1 MSKAVIAKYSVSGEN
16 FEILVDADLAYEYI
30 TGKRSDPLSVLESD
44 EIFRDANKGERQNQ
58 EKLKKAFNTT
68 DLAKIVDTIL
78 KKGNVPITTEQ
89 RNRLMEEKRKQI
101 INIIA
106 RNAIDPRTNAP
117 HPAQRIENAMNEARI
132 VIDPFKNPSEQ
143 IEPILKKLTL
153 ILPIKFANV
162 SIEVTIP
169 ADSANRC
176 YNLLKQYGL
185 KSEKWLGDGSLDA
198 TLEFP
203 AGLQTEF
210 FDRLNGL
217 THGNA
222 VTKILETSSR

>member
-16 FEILVDADLAYEYI
+16 FEILVDSDLAYEYI
-30 TGKRSDPLSVLESD
+30 TGKRSDPLSVLEAD
-44 EIFRDANKGERQNQ
+44 EVFKDANKGERQNQ

-68 DLAKIVDTIL
+68 DLAKIVDIIL

-89 RNRLMEEKRKQI
+89 RNKLMEEKKRQI
-101 INIIA
+101 INTIA

-132 VIDPFKNPSEQ
+132 TIDPFKNANEQ
-143 IEPILKKLTL
+143 IEPILKKLSL

-162 SIEVTIP
+162 TIEVTIP
-169 ADSANRC
+169 PDSANRC

-210 FDRLNGL
+210 FDKLNGL

-222 VTKILETSSR
+222 ITKILETSSR